1 MVSGMCHAQY
11 SNHQLYQAYLNQD
24 VTIWGEYIAS
34 VEWDSVSVEEKKQLL
49 NYEYGYT
56 AVVLG
61 QDKELAK
68 AMLQR
73 YEQHLQS
80 MKDML
85 PQARYEAY
93 MASIYTYKMAL
104 EKGRLISH
112 AKNLFACINRIKE
125 LNTEDALALSMLGN
139 VEFYAPT
146 GSKKRALEYFQQ
158 ADSVYSI
165 RAEEYEQWNH
175 QAVKLTIEQCREKLK
190 K

>member
-1 MVSGMCHAQY
+1 MVSSLCHAQY
-11 SNHQLYQAYLNQD
+11 SNHQLYQAYLSQD

-34 VEWDSVSVEEKKQLL
+34 AKWDSMTIDDRKQLL

-61 QDKELAK
+61 GDKEQAK

-73 YEQHLQS
+73 YEQHLQAL
-80 MKDML
+80 KDIL

-93 MASIYTYKMAL
+93 MASVYTYKMAL
-104 EKGRLISH
+104 EKNRLIHH
-112 AKNLFACINRIKE
+112 AKNLFACVNRIKA
-125 LNTEDALALSMLGN
+125 LDTKDAFALSMLGN

-146 GSKKRALEYFQQ
+146 GSKKQALEYFQQ

-165 RAEEYEQWNH
+165 QAEEYEKWNH
-175 QAVKLTIEQCREKLK
+175 QAVKITIEQCSEKLK